1 MKSKNRHGVDSVD
14 LARTVEFHLRNANF
28 NEEIIDEIVEALEW
42 KIEFNKYKE
51 ELGIKTS

>member
-42 KIEFNKYKE
+42 KLEFNKYKE